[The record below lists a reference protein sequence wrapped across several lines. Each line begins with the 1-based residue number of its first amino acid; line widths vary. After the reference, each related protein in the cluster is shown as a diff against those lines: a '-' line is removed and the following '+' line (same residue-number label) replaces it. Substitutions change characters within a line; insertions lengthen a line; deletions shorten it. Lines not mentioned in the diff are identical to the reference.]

1 MKGRFLEEHLAF
13 QILTVG
19 TTALSVER
27 SGLSHPTFGGFPS
40 N

>member
-1 MKGRFLEEHLAF
+1 MKGRSLEEHLAF

-19 TTALSVER
+19 TIVLSVER
-27 SGLSHPTFGGFPS
+27 SGLSHSAGGGFSS